1 MPTQAC
7 VRVYHHV
14 SLSFSESTRRGA
26 DSLRCCTAM
35 ISRRGETS
43 EEIKRTKQRT
53 DDGPSRGHQHT
64 TRSMT
69 LKKNQKHGSPP
80 RHRSCSHWWLCGL
93 MINTFDL
100 FRIIH
105 TESAMSAISICEVTP
120 SRLSRP
126 LPRQKQ
132 HRTSHSLCW
141 HHPHRNIQ
149 PHFLCSCWCIAEGVE
164 HVQTAPAGKH
174 VQRSPLD
181 TPDKSDHCR
190 FLARL

>member
-1 MPTQAC
+1 MAAGVVVPTQAC
-7 VRVYHHV
+7 ALIHHHV
-14 SLSFSESTRRGA
+14 SLSASESTRRGA

-43 EEIKRTKQRT
+43 EENQRTKQRT
-53 DDGPSRGHQHT
+53 DDGPSR
-64 TRSMT
+64 S
-69 LKKNQKHGSPP
+69 KHGSPP
-80 RHRSCSHWWLCGL
+80 RYRSCSHGCLCGL
-93 MINTFDL
+93 RINNFQ
-100 FRIIH
+100 IHQQIH
-105 TESAMSAISICEVTP
+105 TESALSAISISAATP

-164 HVQTAPAGKH
+164 HVQTARAGKH